1 MASEAQKYTAG
12 GTIRPSRIVKLNT
25 SADFTVDEADA
36 NERAIGIA
44 QTGLRDAPGLNGA
57 GTDAA
62 AAGEEVMV
70 FHPGQVAPLEIGSG
84 GCSAGDL
91 LKSDADGKGVIVA
104 TTGQTR
110 QWVSA
115 IAEESGSDGDVISV
129 RVMVFPYYPT
139 VS

>member
-12 GTIRPSRIVKLNT
+12 GTIRPSRFVKLNT

-36 NERAIGIA
+36 NERIIGIS
-44 QTGLRDAPGLNGA
+44 QTGTRDAPGVTGA

-62 AAGEEVMV
+62 SAEEEVMV
-70 FHPGQVAPLEIGSG
+70 FHPGQVAPLEAGSG
-84 GCSAGDL
+84 GWSAGDM

-104 TTGQTR
+104 TTGQAR
-110 QWVSA
+110 QWVGA
-115 IAEESGSDGDVISV
+115 IAEEAAAEGEIASV
-129 RVMVFPYYPT
+129 RIWPLSHWPT